1 MMVDSENN
9 VVTTEVRMAFQNK
22 CDELR
27 KEDGR
32 TVHVSHFGPFTQD
45 LVMSLSEGIEE
56 LLVSIG
62 DDRLVIKRMF
72 SILIEGLQNV
82 RLHGGYDES
91 SNQQL
96 AYLIVAGSADNYKVV
111 MANITAASDQRRVE
125 SFINKINNYSQEEL
139 KDTYRSVL
147 ANEFLSQKG
156 GAGLG
161 FITTR
166 MKSGNPI
173 GARFLKLSDDQVL
186 FSLEVTLNRIKK
198 S

>member
-1 MMVDSENN
+1 METEGKIITS
-9 VVTTEVRMAFQNK
+9 EVRVAFQGK
-22 CDELR
+22 CDEMR
-27 KEDGR
+27 DEQGR
-32 TVHVSHFGPFTQD
+32 QLHVSHLGTFSQD
-45 LVMSLSEGIEE
+45 LVMSLSQDIED

-62 DDRLVIKRMF
+62 DHRLVIKRMF

-82 RLHGGYDES
+82 RIHGEIDPS

-96 AYLIVAGSADNYKVV
+96 GYLILASSDENYKII
-111 MANITAASDQRRVE
+111 MANITTENDKEKITQ
-125 SFINKINNYSQEEL
+125 FIDKINNYSFAEL

-166 MKSGNPI
+166 MKSGNSL
-173 GARFLKLSDDQVL
+173 GTEFVDLNNGYVL
-186 FSLEVTLNRIKK
+186 FSLEVTLDRLPKE
-198 S
+198 